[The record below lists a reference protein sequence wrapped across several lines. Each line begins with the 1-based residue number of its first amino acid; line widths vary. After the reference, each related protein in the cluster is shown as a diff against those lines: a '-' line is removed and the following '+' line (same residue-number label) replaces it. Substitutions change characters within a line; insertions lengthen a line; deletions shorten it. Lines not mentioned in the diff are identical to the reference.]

1 MNESSRQI
9 KRLCAVLCGLAIFAF
24 SPSLLGSADNG
35 FGFVKPA
42 FADDDGDDGGDDGSD
57 DGGDDGSDDGDDGRD
72 DDDDEVDDDD
82 RPSFGRSRTK
92 TNFNNRTSRNR
103 PSRVERRRIVAPAP
117 IRFARAELV
126 GRDLTPAA
134 LARLTRQGYAVIEQA
149 TLSDGRT
156 VHRLRI
162 PRRVTLAQA
171 RARVQAEAP
180 QAVID
185 LNHYYRPTLGPSC
198 RAAECLARRMIGWT
212 PVSDGAQSCSSSGI
226 RIGMIDTAI
235 NARHDALTDSRI
247 EVKRLAA
254 SALPNSGRQ
263 HGTAI
268 AALLVGD
275 PDGRSPGLLPGA
287 ELIAVDTFHQRSGQG
302 DVSDVYSLVKALD
315 YLESRQVT
323 IINMSLAGPAN
334 DVLERAVKRL
344 SEKGIVLVAAA
355 GNDGP
360 RAKPVYPAAYPE
372 VVAVT
377 AVDRQKRAYRR
388 AVRGPHIDLAAPGV
402 DVWIA
407 ASVQGTRPRTGTSF
421 AAPFVTAAIA
431 LARQSAPQARME
443 DILSRLTTAAE
454 DLGAP
459 GRDDVFGWG
468 LLNPKGLCG

>member
-1 MNESSRQI
+1 MNEPARRI

-24 SPSLLGSADNG
+24 TPSLLGNAGDG
-35 FGFVKPA
+35 FGFVQPA
-42 FADDDGDDGGDDGSD
+42 LADDDGDDGGDDGD
-57 DGGDDGSDDGDDGRD
+57 DGGDDDGRGGFGGSQSRD
-72 DDDDEVDDDD
+72 DDDRRSNRAF
-82 RPSFGRSRTK
+82 RPRI
-92 TNFNNRTSRNR
+92 NFNR
-103 PSRVERRRIVAPAP
+103 PPRAERRRIVAPARLHYAP
-117 IRFARAELV
+117 REVVARDISAE
-126 GRDLTPAA
+126 A
-134 LARLTRQGYAVIEQA
+134 LARLTGTGYVVLEQA
-149 TLSDGRT
+149 TLVEGHS
-156 VHRLRI
+156 VHRLRV
-162 PRRVTLAQA
+162 PRRVTLSQA

-180 QAVID
+180 QATVD
-185 LNHYYRPTLGPSC
+185 LNHYYRPNLGEPC
-198 RAAECLARRMIGWT
+198 GAGECLARQVIGWT
-212 PVSDGAQSCSSSGI
+212 PVNEHAQACRSSGI

-235 NARHDALTDSRI
+235 NASHDALANSRI
-247 EVKRLAA
+247 EVKRLTA
-254 SALPNSGRQ
+254 SALPNSGKQ

-268 AALLVGD
+268 AALLIGD

-302 DVSDVYSLVKALD
+302 DISDVYSLVKALD

-323 IINMSLAGPAN
+323 IINMSLTGPAN

-431 LARQSAPQARME
+431 LARQSEPQARME

-459 GRDDVFGWG
+459 GHDNVFGWG

>member
-1 MNESSRQI
+1 M
-9 KRLCAVLCGLAIFAF
+9 
-24 SPSLLGSADNG
+24 
-35 FGFVKPA
+35 
-42 FADDDGDDGGDDGSD
+42 
-57 DGGDDGSDDGDDGRD
+57 
-72 DDDDEVDDDD
+72 
-82 RPSFGRSRTK
+82 
-92 TNFNNRTSRNR
+92 
-103 PSRVERRRIVAPAP
+103 ERRRVAAPAP
-117 IRFARAELV
+117 LRFARAELV

-134 LARLTRQGYAVIEQA
+134 LARLTREGYVVLEQA
-149 TLSDGRT
+149 TLTEGRT

-180 QAVID
+180 QAAVD
-185 LNHYYRPTLGPSC
+185 LNHYYRPNIGDSC
-198 RAAECLARRMIGWT
+198 GAGECLARRMIGWT
-212 PVSDGAQSCSSSGI
+212 PVNDNAQSCNSGGI

-235 NARHDALTDSRI
+235 NAKHDALAGSKV

-254 SALPNSGRQ
+254 ATLPASGRQ

-268 AALLVGD
+268 AALLIGD
-275 PDGRSPGLLPGA
+275 ADGRSPGLLPGA

-315 YLESRQVT
+315 YLESRDVA
-323 IINMSLAGPAN
+323 IINMSLSGPAN
-334 DVLERAVKRL
+334 SVLESAVKRL
-344 SEKGIVLVAAA
+344 AEEGIVLVAAA

-360 RAKPVYPAAYPE
+360 KAKPVYPAAYPE

-431 LARQSAPQARME
+431 LARKNDPEARME
-443 DILSRLTTAAE
+443 DILSRLTTTAE

-459 GRDDVFGWG
+459 GRDDTFGWG
-468 LLNPKGLCG
+468 LLNPKGLCD